1 MTPFAPA
8 RLLAP
13 DRSREPNPDC
23 PVCSVLNTALEVDLS
38 RATLKDVVDAFIKE
52 RLGYAEKEFVVSNEV
67 GILYDADETAN
78 LPKKLTDLGKF
89 Y

>member
-1 MTPFAPA
+1 M
-8 RLLAP
+8 
-13 DRSREPNPDC
+13 
-23 PVCSVLNTALEVDLS
+23 S